1 MIEAYSHE
9 VSSAGFW
16 PGDAR
21 FPEPAFYSYSYPE
34 PAGFSEAP
42 VLPAA
47 ARYDRTLG
55 EFILPYEAVSRLS
68 TPDRDLSSFL
78 ETTYTAAAEL
88 AGWDRKAFERRA
100 SIGATKEETR
110 DLRM

>member
-1 MIEAYSHE
+1 MREAYSHE

-21 FPEPAFYSYSYPE
+21 FPEAAFYSYAYPE
-34 PAGFSEAP
+34 PPGFAEAH

-47 ARYDRTLG
+47 ARYHRPLAQ
-55 EFILPYEAVSRLS
+55 FLLPYEAVRRAQLPIEDVSA
-68 TPDRDLSSFL
+68 FF

-88 AGWDRKAFERRA
+88 GRWDRRAIERRLSNEKA
-100 SIGATKEETR
+100 KEEAR
-110 DLRM
+110 DL